1 VKEGEVKK
9 KGMLLGLLWAVLAV
23 QGCTGTMTGLRP
35 TGSPPVII
43 GAWVPANGRY
53 GDTVRIYLAASDPDG
68 DMDRVAVQVT
78 QPAMGTYPTNWI
90 FLKSEYR
97 KEFAGYLQWNTAG
110 KSDTLAEG
118 TPITLNLT
126 VHDKG
131 GNVSAE
137 VLLDYQF
144 LTGGPRVS
152 PPPPP
157 FNQANIPRIG
167 RIDIELVNP
176 MQPDID

>member
-1 VKEGEVKK
+1 MRRNRMFCWILVAAF
-9 KGMLLGLLWAVLAV
+9 AVP
-23 QGCTGTMTGLRP
+23 GCTGNRMGLKL

-43 GAWVPANGRY
+43 GAWVPASGRY
-53 GDTVRIYLAASDPDG
+53 GDTLKVYLAASDPDG

-78 QPAMGTYPTNWI
+78 QPAMGTYPTSWT
-90 FLKSEYR
+90 FLKLEYR
-97 KEFAGYLQWNTAG
+97 KEFAGYLQWNTSG
-110 KSDTLAEG
+110 KNDTLPEG
-118 TPITLNLT
+118 TPITLNIT

-157 FNQANIPRIG
+157 FNQANLPRVG
-167 RIDIELVNP
+167 RIDVELVNP
-176 MQPDID
+176 MQPEID

>member
-1 VKEGEVKK
+1 MKRNRMVSW
-9 KGMLLGLLWAVLAV
+9 MLLAALAIP
-23 QGCTGTMTGLRP
+23 GCTGGMMGARP

-43 GAWVPANGRY
+43 GAYVPASGRY
-53 GDTVRIYLAASDPDG
+53 GDTLKIYLAASDPDG
-68 DMDRVAVQVT
+68 DMDRIAVQVI

-90 FLKSEYR
+90 FLKPEYR

-110 KSDTLAEG
+110 KTDTLPEG
-118 TPITLNLT
+118 TPITLNIT

-144 LTGGPRVS
+144 LGGRQRVS

-157 FNQANIPRIG
+157 FTQANIPRIG